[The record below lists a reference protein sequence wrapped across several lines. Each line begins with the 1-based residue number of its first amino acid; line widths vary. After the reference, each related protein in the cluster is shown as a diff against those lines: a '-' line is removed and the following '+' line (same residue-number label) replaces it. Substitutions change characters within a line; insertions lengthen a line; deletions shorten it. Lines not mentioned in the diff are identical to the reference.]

1 MHAKRLTCILVGPAL
16 LLLSVLTLSST
27 LTTPGAQAVGV
38 SLWMI
43 FWWISRPVDITV
55 TALIPAIANAFL
67 NIVPMSEVISQYSC
81 ESIILIVGSG
91 LRDKPHKPI
100 IG

>member
-67 NIVPMSEVISQYSC
+67 NIVPMSEVISQYS
-81 ESIILIVGSG
+81 V
-91 LRDKPHKPI
+91 
-100 IG
+100 

>member
-38 SLWMI
+38 SPLDDLL
-43 FWWISRPVDITV
+43 VDF
-55 TALIPAIANAFL
+55 AP
-67 NIVPMSEVISQYSC
+67 
-81 ESIILIVGSG
+81 G
-91 LRDKPHKPI
+91 
-100 IG
+100 